1 MNTRPVRKD
10 GGNAEPNKERNSM
23 EETLGKL
30 SAYVVKLKEG
40 YEKLLDA
47 YPWEDFYR
55 GAIEACE
62 DIEEEIKSL

>member
-1 MNTRPVRKD
+1 
-10 GGNAEPNKERNSM
+10 M